1 MNAQLKGIAV
11 ILFGIL
17 LTILGSSIVLSVVEV
32 SLVGAVVGLIG
43 VIVVFVTATRRKH
56 RNKENLGTYVP
67 RLLCQLE

>member
-1 MNAQLKGIAV
+1 MQNLLIDHYEAVAV

-43 VIVVFVTATRRKH
+43 VIVVFVNGDEKKAS
-56 RNKENLGTYVP
+56 
-67 RLLCQLE
+67 